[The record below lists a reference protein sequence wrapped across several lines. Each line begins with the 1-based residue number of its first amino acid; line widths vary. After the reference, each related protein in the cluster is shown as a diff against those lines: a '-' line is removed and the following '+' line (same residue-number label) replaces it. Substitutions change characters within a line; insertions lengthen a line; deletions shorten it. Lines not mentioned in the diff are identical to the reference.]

1 MQSSC
6 FAYPNLRIAF
16 FSVLPDVVVVL
27 FNLPNVEI
35 EWKLS
40 VPEQLLI
47 LNDRYNFS
55 FDNEAI
61 GTRLLMTFSV
71 LFIFPFFFWRMSN
84 GVHYGIAP
92 VDTRR

>member
-6 FAYPNLRIAF
+6 FAYPNLSIAF
-16 FSVLPDVVVVL
+16 FPVLLNVVVVL
-27 FNLPNVEI
+27 FSLPNVKI

-47 LNDRYNFS
+47 LKNRYNFS

-61 GTRLLMTFSV
+61 WTRLLMTFSV
-71 LFIFPFFFWRMSN
+71 LFIFLFIFLFFFE
-84 GVHYGIAP
+84 
-92 VDTRR
+92 